1 MEGIVSLAREAGF
14 PLVGAARVRPL
25 EEDERSLRERLR
37 SGSHGTMRFL
47 ERAPERRF
55 HPEIVLAGARSVIV
69 LGVPYFPGDFPAP
82 QEARARVS
90 RFAWGKDY
98 HEVIEGR
105 LAAMVSS
112 MRERFGKDASF
123 RSYVDTGPV
132 AEKAWAR
139 EAGLGGIGKNTL
151 LIVPGVGSYVF
162 LAVILTDM
170 EMWGCSHPL
179 PSSPLEGEDQG
190 GGCVP
195 RSKSWDPCGGCTL
208 CIEACPT
215 GALIGPR
222 VLDAR
227 RCISYL
233 TIEHKGEIEPDL
245 ARSVGGWAFG
255 CDVCQEVC
263 PHNAPGTIADEPEF
277 RPEAGPG
284 PNLPLDAVEGLSEG
298 AFRKK
303 FDGTSLA
310 RAGRKRIARNLEI
323 ARKNIAGESVDG

>member
-1 MEGIVSLAREAGF
+1 MGNAEEVARLARQGGFAVAG
-14 PLVGAARVRPL
+14 VARARQL

-37 SGSHGTMRFL
+37 SGFHGTMRFL

-69 LGVPYFPGDFPAP
+69 LGVPYFPGAFPASTGI
-82 QEARARVS
+82 AGRVS

-98 HEVIEGR
+98 HDVIEGR
-105 LAAMVSS
+105 LAALIVRL
-112 MRERFGKDASF
+112 RERFGSEASF
-123 RSYVDTGPV
+123 LPYVDTGPV

-151 LIVPGVGSYVF
+151 LIAPGAGSYFF
-162 LAVILTDM
+162 LAVILTDL
-170 EMWGCSHPL
+170 EVESSTAPFPPSPL
-179 PSSPLEGEDQG
+179 PLSA
-190 GGCVP
+190 
-195 RSKSWDPCGGCTL
+195 SWDPCGGCTL

-215 GALIGPR
+215 QALVEPR

-255 CDVCQEVC
+255 CDICQEVC
-263 PHNAPGTIADEPEF
+263 PHNASGTIADEPEF

-284 PNLPLDAVEGLSEG
+284 PHLPLDAVEGLSEG

-303 FDGTSLA
+303 FGGTSLA

-323 ARKNIAGESVDG
+323 ARENIAGESVNR